1 MLMGEVR
8 ETLTPNR
15 GLRECATDLA
25 GGGMKILI
33 GVDGSSSSDAAL
45 QEVILRP
52 WPKGSEFKLVTA
64 VDPFFFVRAPQL
76 LEETK
81 KSTNE
86 ELEEDAAGLRTKGWP
101 VSTEVLLENPRHA
114 IPKLATDWKAELAV
128 LGSHG
133 RGTFTRLMIGS
144 TAQAVLRHAPCSVEI
159 VRTPRGDRA
168 GRGAHGMRILLPTDG
183 SEYAVLAANR
193 VAERPWPEGSI
204 FKVLACPEYPMLI
217 GEYPYYAPEQLVE
230 LSKASEA
237 QARAAAEAATAVLR
251 KSGLEVKTE
260 VTEPRDS
267 PARTILS
274 SAELWQSDLVVMGS
288 HGRRGFDRLV
298 MGSVSESVA
307 MHAHC
312 SVEVARQFLIL

>member
-1 MLMGEVR
+1 
-8 ETLTPNR
+8 
-15 GLRECATDLA
+15 
-25 GGGMKILI
+25 
-33 GVDGSSSSDAAL
+33 
-45 QEVILRP
+45 
-52 WPKGSEFKLVTA
+52 VTA

-81 KSTNE
+81 KSTKE
-86 ELEEDAAGLRTKGWP
+86 ELEEDASGLREKGWP

-114 IPKLATDWKAELAV
+114 VAKLATEWKADLAV

-133 RGTFTRLMIGS
+133 RGTFTRLLIGS
-144 TAQAVLRHAPCSVEI
+144 TAQAVLRNAPCSVEI

-168 GRGAHGMRILLPTDG
+168 SRGLHGMRVLLPTDG
-183 SEYAVLAANR
+183 SEYAVLAASR

-204 FKVLACPEYPMLI
+204 FKVLACPEYPVLI

-230 LSKASEA
+230 LTKASEA
-237 QARAAAEAATAVLR
+237 HAKEAAEQAAAVLR
-251 KSGLEVKTE
+251 NSGIEVKAE

-274 SAELWQSDLVVMGS
+274 SADLWQSDLIVMGS

-298 MGSVSESVA
+298 MGSVSETVA

-312 SVEVARQFLIL
+312 SVEVVRQFLIL